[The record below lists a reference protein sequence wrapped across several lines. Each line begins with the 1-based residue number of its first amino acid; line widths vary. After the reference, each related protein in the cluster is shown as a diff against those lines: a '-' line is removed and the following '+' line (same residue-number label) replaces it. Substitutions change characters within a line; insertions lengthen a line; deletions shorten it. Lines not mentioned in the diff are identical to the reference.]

1 MQEKFVL
8 NFSCQFNADSLAFF
22 SFSKI
27 EILSFTMKIRNI
39 QTQKAYIDSNIRNAY
54 INFSEMTISVV
65 VVNAEYGGKLIRGYG
80 FCSNG
85 RYAQCQIIKER
96 FLPRI
101 SNSDLSKVLDENGVL
116 DPRRIWQT
124 FMQNEKPGGHGDR
137 AVAAGALDMAFW
149 DLYAKAYE
157 KPLWRILSEKFNKD
171 QFDEKVFVY
180 PGGGY
185 YYPGKGD
192 DGLKDEFKKYQEQG
206 YKVLKM
212 KVGGDSIDEDLRRIE
227 EALSVVGKGENLCVD
242 ANARFD
248 LNEALAF
255 ADAIQHYNLM
265 WYEEPLDPE
274 DFLSHAILA
283 ERYVP
288 SIATGEN
295 LFSKHGLQNLLRHGG
310 LRPDR
315 DWIQLDPALS
325 YGLTHYLEIIKLVE
339 NFGWSRRRLIPHG
352 GHQLALNI
360 AAGLQTGGS
369 ESYPGVF
376 QPFGGFADD
385 YEIVDGFIRPQEQP
399 GLGIEEKSD
408 LFNKIQEIF
417 DYS

>member
-1 MQEKFVL
+1 MQRPFT
-8 NFSCQFNADSLAFF
+8 
-22 SFSKI
+22 I
-27 EILSFTMKIRNI
+27 ETASASI
-39 QTQKAYIDSNIRNAY
+39 QSSIRNAV
-54 INFSEMTISVV
+54 ISFDEMTVSVIKV
-65 VVNAEYGGKLIRGYG
+65 TFENNGHQVTGYG

-85 RYAQCQIIKER
+85 RYAQEGIIKNR
-96 FLPRI
+96 FIPRLYKG
-101 SNSDLSKVLDENGVL
+101 SPDSLLDDNGVI
-116 DPRRIWQT
+116 DPLKCWSV

-137 AVAAGALDMAFW
+137 SVAAGALDMAFW
-149 DLYAKAYE
+149 DVYAKAYQ
-157 KPLWRILSEKFNKD
+157 KPLWKILSEQFND
-171 QFDEKVFVY
+171 NQFDEQIFVY

-185 YYPGKGD
+185 YYPGKGYE
-192 DGLKDEFKKYQEQG
+192 GLKDEFKKYQEQG

-227 EALSVVGKGENLCVD
+227 AALSVVGKGGNLCVD

-255 ADAIQHYNLM
+255 AYAIQHYNLM
-265 WYEEPLDPE
+265 WYEEPLDPD

-283 ERYVP
+283 ERYGP

-295 LFSKHGLQNLLRHGG
+295 LFSKHGLQNLFRHGG

-417 DYS
+417 D

>member
-1 MQEKFVL
+1 MHNRF
-8 NFSCQFNADSLAFF
+8 
-22 SFSKI
+22 KI
-27 EILSFTMKIRNI
+27 EIVACSIK
-39 QTQKAYIDSNIRNAY
+39 SPIRNAV
-54 INFSEMTISVV
+54 ISFNEMTISVIRIS
-65 VVNAEYGGKLIRGYG
+65 YLCSGKLLNGYG

-85 RYAQCQIIKER
+85 RYAQNEIVLNR
-96 FLPRI
+96 FIPRL
-101 SNSDLSKVLDENGVL
+101 NNTDLNLLIDENGIL
-116 DPRRIWQT
+116 DPMKCWSV
-124 FMQNEKPGGHGDR
+124 FLQNEKPGGHGDR

-149 DLYAKAYE
+149 DAYAKAYE
-157 KPLWRILSEKFNKD
+157 KPLWKILSEQFN
-171 QFDEKVFVY
+171 QNQSDEKIFVY

-185 YYPGKGD
+185 YYPGKGYQ
-192 DGLKDEFKKYQEQG
+192 GLKDEFKKYQDQG

-212 KVGGDSIDEDLRRIE
+212 KVGGDSIDEDLKRIDA
-227 EALSVVGKGENLCVD
+227 ALSVVGKGKNLCVD

-248 LNEALAF
+248 LTEALTF
-255 ADAIQHYNLM
+255 SKAIQHYNLF
-265 WYEEPLDPE
+265 WYEEPLDPD

-283 ERYVP
+283 EKYNP

-325 YGLTHYLEIIKLVE
+325 YGLTHYLEVIKLVE
-339 NFGWSRRRLIPHG
+339 TFGWSRRRLIPHG

-376 QPFGGFADD
+376 QPFGGFADN
-385 YEIVDGFIRPQEQP
+385 YEIEEGFIRPQEEP

-408 LFNKIQEIF
+408 LYDKIKEIF
-417 DYS
+417 G

>member
-1 MQEKFVL
+1 MDNRL
-8 NFSCQFNADSLAFF
+8 
-22 SFSKI
+22 KI
-27 EILSFTMKIRNI
+27 EIVTCPIKSP
-39 QTQKAYIDSNIRNAY
+39 IRNAV
-54 INFSEMTISVV
+54 ISFTEMTISVIRIS
-65 VVNAEYGGKLIRGYG
+65 YLYSGKLLNGYG

-85 RYAQCQIIKER
+85 RYAQNEIVLKR
-96 FLPRI
+96 FIPRLN
-101 SNSDLSKVLDENGVL
+101 NSDSNLLIDENGIFS
-116 DPRRIWQT
+116 PTRCWSI

-149 DLYAKAYE
+149 DAYAKAYE
-157 KPLWRILSEKFNKD
+157 KPLWKILSEQFNQHQSDD
-171 QFDEKVFVY
+171 QIFVY

-185 YYPGKGD
+185 YYPGKGYE
-192 DGLKDEFKKYQEQG
+192 GLKDEFKKYQDQG

-212 KVGGDSIDEDLRRIE
+212 KVGGDSIDEDLRRIDA
-227 EALSVVGKGENLCVD
+227 ALSVVGNGENLCVD
-242 ANARFD
+242 ANARFE
-248 LNEALAF
+248 LTEALTF
-255 ADAIQHYNLM
+255 SKAIQHYNLF
-265 WYEEPLDPE
+265 WYEEPLDPD

-283 ERYVP
+283 EKYNP

-339 NFGWSRRRLIPHG
+339 TFGWSKRRLIPHG

-376 QPFGGFADD
+376 QPFGGFADN
-385 YEIVDGFIRPQEQP
+385 YKISEGFIRPQEEP

-408 LFNKIQEIF
+408 LYEKIKEIF
-417 DYS
+417 D

>member
-1 MQEKFVL
+1 
-8 NFSCQFNADSLAFF
+8 
-22 SFSKI
+22 
-27 EILSFTMKIRNI
+27 MKIVKI
-39 QTQKAYIDSNIRNAY
+39 QTEKARIDSNIRNAY

-65 VVNAEYGGKLIRGYG
+65 AVDAEYQGNLIRGYG

-85 RYAQCQIIKER
+85 RYAQCQIITDR

-101 SNSDLSKVLDENGVL
+101 SKASISEISDENGVL
-116 DPRRIWQT
+116 DPRKIWHV

-149 DLYAKAYE
+149 DVYAKAYQQ
-157 KPLWRILSEKFNKD
+157 PLWKLLSEQFND
-171 QFDEKVFVY
+171 NQFDEQIFVY

-185 YYPGKGD
+185 YYPGKGYE
-192 DGLKDEFKKYQEQG
+192 GLKDEFKKYQDQG

-212 KVGGDSIDEDLRRIE
+212 KVGGDSIDEDLRRIDA
-227 EALSVVGKGENLCVD
+227 ALSVVGNGRNLCVD

-248 LNEALAF
+248 LKEALAF
-255 ADAIQHYNLM
+255 AEAIQPYDLM
-265 WYEEPLDPE
+265 WYEEPLDPD

-283 ERYVP
+283 ESYVP
-288 SIATGEN
+288 SLATGEN

-325 YGLTHYLEIIKLVE
+325 YGLTHYLQIIE
-339 NFGWSRRRLIPHG
+339 MIESFGWSRRRLIPHG

-376 QPFGGFADD
+376 QPFGGFADG
-385 YEIVDGFIRPQEQP
+385 YKIVEGFIKPQQEP
-399 GLGIEEKSD
+399 GLGIEQKGD
-408 LFNKIQEIF
+408 LYRQLKEIF
-417 DYS
+417 D

>member
-1 MQEKFVL
+1 
-8 NFSCQFNADSLAFF
+8 
-22 SFSKI
+22 
-27 EILSFTMKIRNI
+27 MKIVKI
-39 QTQKAYIDSNIRNAY
+39 QTEKARIDSNIRNAY

-65 VVNAEYGGKLIRGYG
+65 AVDAEYQGNLIRGYG

-85 RYAQCQIIKER
+85 RYAQCQIITDR

-101 SNSDLSKVLDENGVL
+101 SKASISEISDENGVL
-116 DPRRIWQT
+116 DPRKIWHV

-137 AVAAGALDMAFW
+137 AVAAGALDMALW
-149 DLYAKAYE
+149 DVYAKAYQQ
-157 KPLWRILSEKFNKD
+157 PLWKLLSEQCND
-171 QFDEKVFVY
+171 NQFDEQIFVY

-185 YYPGKGD
+185 YYPGKGYE
-192 DGLKDEFKKYQEQG
+192 GLKDEFKKYQDQG

-212 KVGGDSIDEDLRRIE
+212 KVGGDSIDEDLRRIDA
-227 EALSVVGKGENLCVD
+227 ALSVVGNGRNLCVD

-248 LNEALAF
+248 LKEALAF
-255 ADAIQHYNLM
+255 AEAIQPYDLM
-265 WYEEPLDPE
+265 WYEEPLDPD

-283 ERYVP
+283 ESYVP
-288 SIATGEN
+288 SLATGEN

-325 YGLTHYLEIIKLVE
+325 YGLTHYLQIIE
-339 NFGWSRRRLIPHG
+339 MIESFGWSRRRLIPHG

-376 QPFGGFADD
+376 RPFGGFADS
-385 YEIVDGFIRPQEQP
+385 YEIVEGFIKPQQEP
-399 GLGIEEKSD
+399 GLGIEQKGD
-408 LFNKIQEIF
+408 LYRRLKEIF
-417 DYS
+417 D

>member
-1 MQEKFVL
+1 MDNRL
-8 NFSCQFNADSLAFF
+8 
-22 SFSKI
+22 KI
-27 EILSFTMKIRNI
+27 EIVTCSIK
-39 QTQKAYIDSNIRNAY
+39 SPIRNAV
-54 INFSEMTISVV
+54 ISFNEMTISVIRIS
-65 VVNAEYGGKLIRGYG
+65 YLHSGKLLNGYG

-85 RYAQCQIIKER
+85 RYAQNEIVLNR
-96 FLPRI
+96 FIPRLN
-101 SNSDLSKVLDENGVL
+101 NSDFNLLIDENGIL
-116 DPRRIWQT
+116 DPMKCWSV

-149 DLYAKAYE
+149 DAYAKAYE
-157 KPLWRILSEKFNKD
+157 KPLWKILSEQFN
-171 QFDEKVFVY
+171 QNQSDEKIFVY

-185 YYPGKGD
+185 YYPGKGYQ
-192 DGLKDEFKKYQEQG
+192 GLKDEFKKYQDQG

-212 KVGGDSIDEDLRRIE
+212 KVGGDSIDEDLRRIDA
-227 EALSVVGKGENLCVD
+227 ALSVVGKGENLCVD

-248 LNEALAF
+248 LTEALTF
-255 ADAIQHYNLM
+255 SKAIQHYNLF
-265 WYEEPLDPE
+265 WYEEPLDPD

-283 ERYVP
+283 EKYNP

-325 YGLTHYLEIIKLVE
+325 YGLTHYLEVIKLVE
-339 NFGWSRRRLIPHG
+339 TFGWSRRRLIPHG

-376 QPFGGFADD
+376 QPFGGFADN
-385 YEIVDGFIRPQEQP
+385 YEIAEGFIRPQEEP
-399 GLGIEEKSD
+399 GLGIEGKSD
-408 LFNKIQEIF
+408 LYDKIKEIF
-417 DYS
+417 G

>member
-1 MQEKFVL
+1 MDNRL
-8 NFSCQFNADSLAFF
+8 
-22 SFSKI
+22 KI
-27 EILSFTMKIRNI
+27 EIVSCPIK
-39 QTQKAYIDSNIRNAY
+39 SSIRNAV
-54 INFSEMTISVV
+54 ISFTEMTISVIRIS
-65 VVNAEYGGKLIRGYG
+65 YLYSGKLLNGYG

-85 RYAQCQIIKER
+85 RYAQNEIVLKR
-96 FLPRI
+96 FIPRLN
-101 SNSDLSKVLDENGVL
+101 NSDSNLLIDENGIFS
-116 DPRRIWQT
+116 PTRCWSI

-149 DLYAKAYE
+149 DAYAKAYE
-157 KPLWRILSEKFNKD
+157 KPLWKILSEQFNQHQSDD
-171 QFDEKVFVY
+171 QIFVY

-185 YYPGKGD
+185 YYPGKGYE
-192 DGLKDEFKKYQEQG
+192 GLKDEFKKYQDQG

-212 KVGGDSIDEDLRRIE
+212 KVGGDSIDEDLRRIDA
-227 EALSVVGKGENLCVD
+227 ALSVVGNGENLCVD
-242 ANARFD
+242 ANARFE
-248 LNEALAF
+248 LTEALTF
-255 ADAIQHYNLM
+255 SKAIQHYNLF
-265 WYEEPLDPE
+265 WYEEPLDPD

-283 ERYVP
+283 EKYNP

-339 NFGWSRRRLIPHG
+339 TFGWSKRRLIPHG

-376 QPFGGFADD
+376 QPFGGFADN
-385 YEIVDGFIRPQEQP
+385 YKISEGFIRPQEEP

-408 LFNKIQEIF
+408 LYEKIKEIF
-417 DYS
+417 D

>member
-1 MQEKFVL
+1 
-8 NFSCQFNADSLAFF
+8 
-22 SFSKI
+22 
-27 EILSFTMKIRNI
+27 MKIVKI
-39 QTQKAYIDSNIRNAY
+39 QTEKARIDSNIRNAY
-54 INFSEMTISVV
+54 INFSEMTVSVV
-65 VVNAEYGGKLIRGYG
+65 AVDAEYQGNLIRGYG

-85 RYAQCQIIKER
+85 RYAQCQIIKDR

-101 SNSDLSKVLDENGVL
+101 SKASISEISDENGVL
-116 DPRRIWQT
+116 DPRKIWHV

-149 DLYAKAYE
+149 DVYAKAYQ
-157 KPLWRILSEKFNKD
+157 KPLWKILSEQFNHN
-171 QFDEKVFVY
+171 QFDEQIFVY

-185 YYPGKGD
+185 YYPGKGYE
-192 DGLKDEFKKYQEQG
+192 GLKDEFKKYQEQG
-206 YKVLKM
+206 YKVMKM
-212 KVGGDSIDEDLRRIE
+212 KVGGDSIEEDLRRID
-227 EALSVVGKGENLCVD
+227 AAISVVGCGKHLCVD

-248 LNEALAF
+248 LKEALAF
-255 ADAIQHYNLM
+255 AEAIHPYDLM
-265 WYEEPLDPE
+265 WYEEPLDPD

-283 ERYVP
+283 ESYVP
-288 SIATGEN
+288 SLATGEN

-325 YGLTHYLEIIKLVE
+325 YGLTHYLQIIE
-339 NFGWSRRRLIPHG
+339 MIESFGWSRRRLIPHG

-376 QPFGGFADD
+376 QPFGGFADG
-385 YEIVDGFIRPQEQP
+385 YEIVEGRIKPQQEP
-399 GLGIEEKSD
+399 GLGIEQKGD
-408 LFNKIQEIF
+408 LYRRLKEIF
-417 DYS
+417 D

>member
-1 MQEKFVL
+1 
-8 NFSCQFNADSLAFF
+8 
-22 SFSKI
+22 
-27 EILSFTMKIRNI
+27 MKIVKI
-39 QTQKAYIDSNIRNAY
+39 QTEKARIDSNIRNAY

-65 VVNAEYGGKLIRGYG
+65 AVDAEYQGNLIRGYG

-85 RYAQCQIIKER
+85 RYAQCQIITDR

-101 SNSDLSKVLDENGVL
+101 SKASISEISDENGVL
-116 DPRRIWQT
+116 DPRKIWHV

-149 DLYAKAYE
+149 DVYAKAYQ
-157 KPLWRILSEKFNKD
+157 KPLWKLLSEQFND
-171 QFDEKVFVY
+171 NQFDEQIFVY

-185 YYPGKGD
+185 YYPGKGYE
-192 DGLKDEFKKYQEQG
+192 GLKDEFKKYQDQG

-212 KVGGDSIDEDLRRIE
+212 KVGGDSIDEDLRRIDA
-227 EALSVVGKGENLCVD
+227 ALSVVGNGRNLCVD

-248 LNEALAF
+248 LKEALAF
-255 ADAIQHYNLM
+255 AEAIQPCNLM
-265 WYEEPLDPE
+265 WYEEPLDPD

-283 ERYVP
+283 ESYVP
-288 SIATGEN
+288 SLATGEN

-325 YGLTHYLEIIKLVE
+325 YGLTHYLQIIE
-339 NFGWSRRRLIPHG
+339 MIESFGWSRRRLIPHG

-376 QPFGGFADD
+376 QPFGGFADG
-385 YEIVDGFIRPQEQP
+385 YEIVEGFIKPQQEP
-399 GLGIEEKSD
+399 GLGIEQKGD
-408 LFNKIQEIF
+408 LYRKLKEIF
-417 DYS
+417 D